1 MERTMTDVTAARA
14 AARPQRRLDFQRMN
28 EIGLLVVIALLYL
41 AFYLYANNFL
51 TFRNQVSILRDAAT
65 FGIAAWGAT
74 LIIVAGEIDISVGP
88 MVAFL
93 SVCFAF
99 LLKSDDMPMVMAFL
113 STLVI
118 GGALGAIPGILRAV
132 FDVPSFIGT
141 LGLWSALGG
150 LALYFTDSVPVT
162 IPPNDFLDWLGGEL
176 FGLPI
181 SALVMFVLFG
191 VFVFISRKT
200 AFGRSIFAIGGNA
213 SAAHLAGIKVR
224 NIRVAL
230 FVIAGVLA
238 AVTAILLTARNGV
251 GDASVSRSGLE
262 FSVISAVVVGGTA
275 LSGGRGSILGT
286 LLGIFVISLIGNGLV
301 LMGVNS
307 YLQPVVSGVIIVA
320 AVLLNILASRYG
332 ARRNRKG
339 A

>member
-1 MERTMTDVTAARA
+1 MAQTTLTTAKPR
-14 AARPQRRLDFQRMN
+14 RRLDFQKMN

-41 AFYLYANNFL
+41 AFWLYASNFL

-74 LIIVAGEIDISVGP
+74 LIIIAGEIDISVGP

-99 LLKSDDMPMVMAFL
+99 MLKSEEVPMAVAFL
-113 STLVI
+113 LIVVI
-118 GGALGAIPGILRAV
+118 GGALGGIAGGLRAF

-150 LALYFTDSVPVT
+150 LALYMTDSVPVT
-162 IPPNDFLDWLGGEL
+162 IPPSDFLDSLGGE
-176 FGLPI
+176 I
-181 SALVMFVLFG
+181 SGIPVSAVVMFVLFAL
-191 VFVFISRKT
+191 FVFISRKT
-200 AFGRSIFAIGGNA
+200 AFGRAVYAIGGNA
-213 SAAHLAGIKVR
+213 SAAHLAGIKVK

-230 FVIAGVLA
+230 FVIAGMLA
-238 AVTAILLTARNGV
+238 AVSAILLTARNGV

-262 FSVISAVVVGGTA
+262 FNVISAVVVGGTA
-275 LSGGRGSILGT
+275 LTGGRGSVLGT
-286 LLGIFVISLIGNGLV
+286 LLGIFVIALIGNGLV
-301 LMGVNS
+301 LMGINS

-320 AVLLNILASRYG
+320 AVLLNILASRYS
-332 ARRNRKG
+332 ARRNLKG
-339 A
+339 

>member
-1 MERTMTDVTAARA
+1 MAPSTYSTDV
-14 AARPQRRLDFQRMN
+14 ARPKRRLDFQRMN
-28 EIGLLVVIALLYL
+28 EIGLLVMIALLYL
-41 AFYLYANNFL
+41 AFTLYANNFL

-74 LIIVAGEIDISVGP
+74 LIIISGEIDISVGP

-99 LLKSDDMPMVMAFL
+99 LLKSEELPIVLAFL
-113 STLVI
+113 MTALI
-118 GGALGAIPGILRAV
+118 GCALGAVPGILRAF

-150 LALYFTDSVPVT
+150 LALYLTDSVPVT

-176 FGLPI
+176 LGIPV
-181 SALVMFVLFG
+181 SAIIMFVLFG
-191 VFVFISRKT
+191 LFAFISRKT

-224 NIRVAL
+224 NIRVML
-230 FVIAGVLA
+230 FVIAGFLA
-238 AVTAILLTARNGV
+238 AITAILLTARNGV

-275 LSGGRGSILGT
+275 LTGGRGSILGT

-301 LMGVNS
+301 LMGINS
-307 YLQPVVSGVIIVA
+307 YLQPVVSGIIIVA

-332 ARRNRKG
+332 ARRNLKG

>member
-1 MERTMTDVTAARA
+1 MSQTTTQTARQ
-14 AARPQRRLDFQRMN
+14 PRRLDFQRMN

-74 LIIVAGEIDISVGP
+74 LIIISGEIDISVGP

-99 LLKSDDMPMVMAFL
+99 LLKSEDMPMVLAFAL
-113 STLVI
+113 TLVI
-118 GGALGAIPGILRAV
+118 GCSLGAIPGMLRA
-132 FDVPSFIGT
+132 FFEVPSFIGT

-150 LALYFTDSVPVT
+150 LALYLTDSVPVT

-181 SALVMFVLFG
+181 SALVMFILFAM
-191 VFVFISRKT
+191 FAFIARKT
-200 AFGRSIFAIGGNA
+200 AFGRSVYAIGGNA
-213 SAAHLAGIKVR
+213 SAAHLAGIKVK

-230 FVIAGVLA
+230 FVIAGLLA

-275 LSGGRGSILGT
+275 LTGGRGSILGT

-301 LMGVNS
+301 LMGINS

>member
-1 MERTMTDVTAARA
+1 MAETLMANRTGGAR
-14 AARPQRRLDFQRMN
+14 RRLDFQRMN
-28 EIGLLVVIALLYL
+28 EVGLLVVIALLYI
-41 AFYLYANNFL
+41 AFTIYANNFL

-74 LIIVAGEIDISVGP
+74 LIIISGEIDISVGP

-99 LLKSDDMPMVMAFL
+99 ILKEDVSIVPAFL
-113 STLVI
+113 LTLAI
-118 GGALGAIPGILRAV
+118 GGALGAIPGILRAW

-150 LALYFTDSVPVT
+150 LALYLTDSVPVS
-162 IPPNDFLDWLGGEL
+162 IPPNDVLDWLGGQLLGIPISAIVMLAL
-176 FGLPI
+176 FGLF
-181 SALVMFVLFG
+181 A
-191 VFVFISRKT
+191 FISRKT
-200 AFGRSIFAIGGNA
+200 AFGRSVFAIGGNA
-213 SAAHLAGIKVR
+213 GAAYLAGIKVR

-230 FVIAGVLA
+230 FVIAGLLA
-238 AVTAILLTARNGV
+238 AITAILLTARNGV

-286 LLGIFVISLIGNGLV
+286 LLGIVVISLIGNGLV

-332 ARRNRKG
+332 AQRNCAG

>member
-1 MERTMTDVTAARA
+1 
-14 AARPQRRLDFQRMN
+14 MN
-28 EIGLLVVIALLYL
+28 EIGLLVVIGLLYL
-41 AFYLYANNFL
+41 AFWLYASNFL

-74 LIIVAGEIDISVGP
+74 LIIIAGEIDISVGP

-99 LLKSDDMPMVMAFL
+99 MLKSGDTPMVLAFV
-113 STLVI
+113 VI
-118 GGALGAIPGILRAV
+118 IIVGGLLGGIAGALRAW

-150 LALYFTDSVPVT
+150 LALYMTDSVPVT
-162 IPPNDFLDWLGGEL
+162 IPSSDFLDQLGGEI
-176 FGLPI
+176 GGIPV
-181 SALVMFVLFG
+181 SAIVMLVLFA

-200 AFGRSIFAIGGNA
+200 AFGRSVFAIGGNP
-213 SAAHLAGIKVR
+213 SAAHLSGIKVKH
-224 NIRVAL
+224 IRLAL
-230 FVIAGVLA
+230 FVIAGMLA
-238 AVTAILLTARNGV
+238 AISAILLTARNGV

-262 FSVISAVVVGGTA
+262 FNVISAVVVGGTA
-275 LSGGRGSILGT
+275 LTGGRGSILGT
-286 LLGIFVISLIGNGLV
+286 LLGIFVIALIGNGLV
-301 LMGVNS
+301 LMGINS

-320 AVLLNILASRYG
+320 AVLLNILASRYS
-332 ARRNRKG
+332 ARRNLR

>member
-1 MERTMTDVTAARA
+1 MTAQHSDK
-14 AARPQRRLDFQRMN
+14 PKRRLDFQRMN
-28 EIGLLVVIALLYL
+28 EIGLVVVILLLYV
-41 AFYLYANNFL
+41 AFYFWANNFL

-93 SVCFAF
+93 SVCCAF
-99 LLKSDDMPMVMAFL
+99 LLKSQGMPVAFAFL
-113 STLVI
+113 LTLAI
-118 GGALGAIPGILRAV
+118 GGALGAIPGILRAW

-141 LGLWSALGG
+141 LGMWSALGG
-150 LALYFTDSVPVT
+150 LALFLTDSVPVS
-162 IPPNDFLDWLGGEL
+162 IPPNEFLDWLGGNL
-176 FGLPI
+176 IGLPI
-181 SALVMFVLFG
+181 SAIVMFILFV
-191 VFVFISRKT
+191 VFAFVARKT
-200 AFGRSIFAIGGNA
+200 AFGRSIYAIGGNP

-224 NIRVAL
+224 NVRVAL

-238 AVTAILLTARNGV
+238 AITAILLTARNGV

-275 LSGGRGSILGT
+275 LTGGRGSILGT
-286 LLGIFVISLIGNGLV
+286 LLGIIVISLIGNGLV
-301 LMGVNS
+301 LMGINS

-320 AVLLNILASRYG
+320 AVLMNVLASRYA
-332 ARRNRKG
+332 ARQGNQV
-339 A
+339 

>member
-1 MERTMTDVTAARA
+1 MTQATASAKA
-14 AARPQRRLDFQRMN
+14 VRRLDFQRMN
-28 EIGLLVVIALLYL
+28 EIGLLIVIL
-41 AFYLYANNFL
+41 ALYAAFTLYASNFL
-51 TFRNQVSILRDAAT
+51 TFRNQVSILRDAAA

-74 LIIVAGEIDISVGP
+74 LIIIAGEIDISVGP

-93 SVCFAF
+93 SVVFAF
-99 LLKSDDMPMVMAFL
+99 LLKSGEMPIVVAL
-113 STLVI
+113 LLTALA
-118 GGALGAIPGILRAV
+118 GGALGSIAGILRAW

-150 LALYFTDSVPVT
+150 LALYLTDSVPVS
-162 IPPNDFLDWLGGEL
+162 IPPSDFLDWLGGEL
-176 FGLPI
+176 SGIPI
-181 SALVMFVLFG
+181 SAIVMFILFA

-200 AFGRSIFAIGGNA
+200 AFGRSVFAIGGNA
-213 SAAHLAGIKVR
+213 TAAHLSGIKVG

-238 AVTAILLTARNGV
+238 AITAILLTARNGV

-275 LSGGRGSILGT
+275 LTGGRGSILGT

-307 YLQPVVSGVIIVA
+307 YLQPVVSGAIIVA
-320 AVLLNILASRYG
+320 AVLLNFMGSRYG
-332 ARRNRKG
+332 AKRQLKG
-339 A
+339 G

>member
-1 MERTMTDVTAARA
+1 MAQTSLSALTAKPR
-14 AARPQRRLDFQRMN
+14 RRLDFQRMN
-28 EIGLLVVIALLYL
+28 EIGLLVVILLLYV
-41 AFYLYANNFL
+41 AFTVYANNFM
-51 TFRNQVSILRDAAT
+51 TFRNQVSILRDAAA

-74 LIIVAGEIDISVGP
+74 LIIIAGEIDISVGP

-99 LLKSDDMPMVMAFL
+99 LLKSEDMPMVVAFL
-113 STLVI
+113 LTMLL
-118 GGALGAIPGILRAV
+118 GCALGAIPGMLRAWY
-132 FDVPSFIGT
+132 DVPSFIGT

-150 LALYFTDSVPVT
+150 LALYLTDSVPVT

-176 FGLPI
+176 FGIPI
-181 SALVMFVLFG
+181 SAIVMFLLFA
-191 VFVFISRKT
+191 VFAFVSRKT
-200 AFGRSIFAIGGNA
+200 AFGRSVFAIGGNPT
-213 SAAHLAGIKVR
+213 AAHLSGIKVK

-230 FVIAGVLA
+230 FMIAGLLA
-238 AVTAILLTARNGV
+238 AITAILLTARNGV

-275 LSGGRGSILGT
+275 LTGGRGSILGT

-332 ARRNRKG
+332 ARRNLKG
-339 A
+339 V

>member
-1 MERTMTDVTAARA
+1 MAETLMANRTGGAR
-14 AARPQRRLDFQRMN
+14 RRLDFQRMN
-28 EIGLLVVIALLYL
+28 EVGLLVVIALLYI
-41 AFYLYANNFL
+41 AFTIYANNFL

-74 LIIVAGEIDISVGP
+74 LIIISGEIDISVGP

-99 LLKSDDMPMVMAFL
+99 ILKEDVSIVPAFL
-113 STLVI
+113 LTLAI
-118 GGALGAIPGILRAV
+118 GGALGAIPGILRAW

-150 LALYFTDSVPVT
+150 LALYLTDSVPVS
-162 IPPNDFLDWLGGEL
+162 IPPNDVLDWLGGQLLGIPISAIVMLAL
-176 FGLPI
+176 FGLF
-181 SALVMFVLFG
+181 A
-191 VFVFISRKT
+191 FISRKT
-200 AFGRSIFAIGGNA
+200 AFGRSVFAIGGNA
-213 SAAHLAGIKVR
+213 GAAYLAGIKVR

-230 FVIAGVLA
+230 FVIAGLLA
-238 AVTAILLTARNGV
+238 AITAILLTARNGV

-286 LLGIFVISLIGNGLV
+286 LLGIVVISLIGNGLV

-332 ARRNRKG
+332 AQRNRAG

>member
-1 MERTMTDVTAARA
+1 MEPTMAQVTVTREAS
-14 AARPQRRLDFQRMN
+14 RPQRRLDFQRMN

-99 LLKSDDMPMVMAFL
+99 LLKSNDMPMIMAILLTVF
-113 STLVI
+113 I
-118 GGALGAIPGILRAV
+118 GGALGAIPGILRA
-132 FDVPSFIGT
+132 FFEVPSFIGT

-162 IPPNDFLDWLGGEL
+162 IPPSEFLDWLGGEL
-176 FGLPI
+176 FSIPI
-181 SALVMFVLFG
+181 SALAMFILFA

-230 FVIAGVLA
+230 FVIAGLLA
-238 AVTAILLTARNGV
+238 AITAILLTARNGV

-275 LSGGRGSILGT
+275 LTGGRGSILGT

-332 ARRNRKG
+332 ARRNRTG

>member
-1 MERTMTDVTAARA
+1 MTQTSPSTQTAK
-14 AARPQRRLDFQRMN
+14 PQRRFDFQRMN
-28 EIGLLVVIALLYL
+28 EIGLLVVIALLYI
-41 AFYLYANNFL
+41 AFTLYANNFL
-51 TFRNQVSILRDAAT
+51 TFRNQVSILRDAAA

-74 LIIVAGEIDISVGP
+74 LIIIAGEIDISVGP

-93 SVCFAF
+93 SVAFAF
-99 LLKSDDMPMVMAFL
+99 LLKSDDMPMVMAFVL
-113 STLVI
+113 TAVI
-118 GGALGAIPGILRAV
+118 GCALGAIPGVLRA
-132 FDVPSFIGT
+132 FYEVPSFIGT

-176 FGLPI
+176 LGIPI
-181 SALVMFVLFG
+181 SAIVMFILFG
-191 VFVFISRKT
+191 VFAFVSRKT

-213 SAAHLAGIKVR
+213 SAAHLAGIKVK
-224 NIRVAL
+224 NVRVAL
-230 FVIAGVLA
+230 FVIAGFLA
-238 AVTAILLTARNGV
+238 AITAILLTARNGV

-275 LSGGRGSILGT
+275 LTGGRGSILGT

-301 LMGVNS
+301 LMGINS

-332 ARRNRKG
+332 ARRNLKG
-339 A
+339 V

>member
-1 MERTMTDVTAARA
+1 
-14 AARPQRRLDFQRMN
+14 MN
-28 EIGLLVVIALLYL
+28 EIGLLVVIGLLYL
-41 AFYLYANNFL
+41 AFWLYASNFI

-74 LIIVAGEIDISVGP
+74 LIIIAGEIDISVGP

-99 LLKSDDMPMVMAFL
+99 MLKSGDTPMVLAFL
-113 STLVI
+113 AIIIVGGLLGGI
-118 GGALGAIPGILRAV
+118 AGALRAW

-150 LALYFTDSVPVT
+150 LALYMTDSVPVT
-162 IPPNDFLDWLGGEL
+162 IPSSDFLDQLGGEIA
-176 FGLPI
+176 GIPV
-181 SALVMFVLFG
+181 SAIVMLVLFA

-200 AFGRSIFAIGGNA
+200 AFGRSVFAIGGNP
-213 SAAHLAGIKVR
+213 SAAHLSGIKVKH
-224 NIRVAL
+224 IRLAL
-230 FVIAGVLA
+230 FVIAGMLA
-238 AVTAILLTARNGV
+238 AISAILLTARNGV

-262 FSVISAVVVGGTA
+262 FNVISAVVVGGTA
-275 LSGGRGSILGT
+275 LTGGRGSILGT
-286 LLGIFVISLIGNGLV
+286 LLGIFVIALIGNGLV
-301 LMGVNS
+301 LMGINS

-320 AVLLNILASRYG
+320 AVLLNILASRYS
-332 ARRNRKG
+332 ARRNLR

>member
-1 MERTMTDVTAARA
+1 MAQTTLTTAKPR
-14 AARPQRRLDFQRMN
+14 RRLDFQKMN

-41 AFYLYANNFL
+41 AFWLYASNFL

-74 LIIVAGEIDISVGP
+74 LIIIAGEIDISVGP

-99 LLKSDDMPMVMAFL
+99 MLKSEEVPMAVAFL
-113 STLVI
+113 LIVVI
-118 GGALGAIPGILRAV
+118 GGALGGIAGGLRAF

-150 LALYFTDSVPVT
+150 LALYMTDSVPVT
-162 IPPNDFLDWLGGEL
+162 IPPSDFLDSLGGE
-176 FGLPI
+176 I
-181 SALVMFVLFG
+181 SGIPVSAVVMFVLFAL
-191 VFVFISRKT
+191 FVFISRKT
-200 AFGRSIFAIGGNA
+200 AFGRAVYAIGGNA
-213 SAAHLAGIKVR
+213 SAAHLAGIKVK

-230 FVIAGVLA
+230 FVIAGMLA
-238 AVTAILLTARNGV
+238 AVSAILLTARNGV

-262 FSVISAVVVGGTA
+262 FNVISAVVVGGTA
-275 LSGGRGSILGT
+275 LTGGRGSILGT
-286 LLGIFVISLIGNGLV
+286 LLGIFVIALIGNGLV
-301 LMGVNS
+301 LMGINS

-320 AVLLNILASRYG
+320 AVLLNILASRYS
-332 ARRNRKG
+332 ARRNLKG
-339 A
+339 

>member
-1 MERTMTDVTAARA
+1 MTAQQIAKPA
-14 AARPQRRLDFQRMN
+14 RRLDFQRMN
-28 EIGLLVVIALLYL
+28 EIGLILVIVALYV
-41 AFYLYANNFL
+41 AFYFAANNFL

-74 LIIVAGEIDISVGP
+74 LIIVSGEIDISVGP

-99 LLKSDDMPMVMAFL
+99 LLKTESMPMLFAFL
-113 STLVI
+113 LTCVI
-118 GGALGAIPGILRAV
+118 GGALGAIPGILRAWY
-132 FDVPSFIGT
+132 DVPSFIGT

-162 IPPNDFLDWLGGEL
+162 IPPNDFLDSLGGEI
-176 FGLPI
+176 FGIPV
-181 SALVMFVLFG
+181 SAVVMFVLFG
-191 VFVFISRKT
+191 VFAFISRKT

-213 SAAHLAGIKVR
+213 SAAHLAGIKVK
-224 NIRVAL
+224 NIRVAI

-238 AVTAILLTARNGV
+238 AITAILLTARNGV

-275 LSGGRGSILGT
+275 LTGGRGSILGT
-286 LLGIFVISLIGNGLV
+286 LLGIVVISLIGNGLV
-301 LMGVNS
+301 LMGINS

-332 ARRNRKG
+332 ARQGRK

>member
-1 MERTMTDVTAARA
+1 MSQLTIPGKLT
-14 AARPQRRLDFQRMN
+14 RRVDFQKLN
-28 EIGLLVVIALLYL
+28 EIGLLAVIALLYL
-41 AFYLYANNFL
+41 AFWLYASNFL
-51 TFRNQVSILRDAAT
+51 TFRNQVTILRDAAS

-74 LIIVAGEIDISVGP
+74 LIIIAGEIDISVGP

-99 LLKSDDMPMVMAFL
+99 MLKSGEMPTLLAFIFVAVL
-113 STLVI
+113 
-118 GGALGAIPGILRAV
+118 GGALGAIAGVLRAW

-150 LALYFTDSVPVT
+150 LALYLTDSVPVT
-162 IPPNDFLDWLGGEL
+162 IPANDFLDELGGEF
-176 FGLPI
+176 FGLPA
-181 SALVMFVLFG
+181 SAIVMFFLFA

-200 AFGRSIFAIGGNA
+200 AFGRSVFAIGGNA
-213 SAAHLAGIKVR
+213 TAAHLAGIKVK

-230 FVIAGVLA
+230 FMIAGVLA
-238 AVTAILLTARNGV
+238 AITAVLLTARNGV
-251 GDASVSRSGLE
+251 GDASVARSGLE
-262 FSVISAVVVGGTA
+262 FNVISAVVVGGAA
-275 LSGGRGSILGT
+275 LTGGRGSILGT

-301 LMGVNS
+301 LMGINS

-320 AVLLNILASRYG
+320 AVLLNILAGRRG
-332 ARRNRKG
+332 ARRGLR

>member
-1 MERTMTDVTAARA
+1 MADSKTSTP
-14 AARPQRRLDFQRMN
+14 ARPQRRLNFQRMN
-28 EIGLLVVIALLYL
+28 EIGLIVVILLLYV
-41 AFYLYANNFL
+41 AFTIYANNFL
-51 TFRNQVSILRDAAT
+51 TFRNQVSILRDAAA

-74 LIIVAGEIDISVGP
+74 LIIIAGEIDISVGP

-93 SVCFAF
+93 SVAFAF
-99 LLKSDDMPMVMAFL
+99 ILKSDTPIALAFL
-113 STLVI
+113 ATCLI
-118 GGALGAIPGILRAV
+118 GGALGAIPGILRAWY
-132 FDVPSFIGT
+132 DVPSFIGT

-162 IPPNDFLDWLGGEL
+162 IPPNDFLDWLGGNF

-181 SALVMFVLFG
+181 SAIVMIILFAVFAFV
-191 VFVFISRKT
+191 SRKT
-200 AFGRSIFAIGGNA
+200 AFGRAVFAIGGNA
-213 SAAHLAGIKVR
+213 SAAHLSGIKVK

-230 FVIAGVLA
+230 FVIAGLLA

-275 LSGGRGSILGT
+275 LTGGRGSILGT
-286 LLGIFVISLIGNGLV
+286 LLGIVVISLIGNGLV
-301 LMGVNS
+301 LMGINS

-332 ARRNRKG
+332 ARRNLKG
-339 A
+339 V